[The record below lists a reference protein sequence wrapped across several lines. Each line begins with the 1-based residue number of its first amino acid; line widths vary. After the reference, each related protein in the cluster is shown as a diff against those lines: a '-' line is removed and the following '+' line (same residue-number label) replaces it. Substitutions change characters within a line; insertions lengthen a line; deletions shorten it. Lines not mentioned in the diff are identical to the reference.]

1 MNRGYPNGATRRRRL
16 RHLPNGRGEP
26 GELKHLST
34 RRKRKQTSD
43 CASSGERTRTSP
55 NRRRGNAS
63 CGVVG
68 PSTNEQSEVSGTVW
82 KVGPQR
88 VKAPYAKTYGHRRR
102 HLSKPGHEKSWPN
115 PRGPSRKA
123 KYYRET
129 DSEPVP

>member
-1 MNRGYPNGATRRRRL
+1 MNRGCPNGATRRRRL
-16 RHLPNGRGEP
+16 RHPSEDGGEP

-43 CASSGERTRTSP
+43 CASSGERTRSSP

-68 PSTNEQSEVSGTVW
+68 PSINEQSEVSGTVW

-88 VKAPYAKTYGHRRR
+88 VKAPYAKTT
-102 HLSKPGHEKSWPN
+102 WP
-115 PRGPSRKA
+115 
-123 KYYRET
+123 
-129 DSEPVP
+129 SEAAPE